1 MNLVKRHPEAHD
13 AWLYAMGIDV
23 RWRHRSGLTE
33 VGAVVDTLVVEVPE
47 CIRQASYWLIGERAL
62 SDAQAYMLAGIL
74 WAIGVQSAADC
85 IYSHPQDGG
94 TQSVPNAVLTGLSV
108 LPTINT
114 LAVEPIL
121 LQNVV
126 DDIQNTTLIVLGDVA
141 IVGQTHKQTI
151 RVPSLQAMI
160 DNPLLKKDAW
170 AVLKKLRA

>member
-1 MNLVKRHPEAHD
+1 
-13 AWLYAMGIDV
+13 
-23 RWRHRSGLTE
+23 
-33 VGAVVDTLVVEVPE
+33 
-47 CIRQASYWLIGERAL
+47 
-62 SDAQAYMLAGIL
+62 
-74 WAIGVQSAADC
+74 
-85 IYSHPQDGG
+85 
-94 TQSVPNAVLTGLSV
+94 V

-121 LQNVV
+121 LQNAV